1 MSLQLNQAVQLNQ
14 ANQQPDLQS
23 PIYFRRRQKSSRSGK
38 ERANEESGA
47 KKNTKNKI
55 LNSNKKFKKLVGFMH
70 KLLFFCVF

>member
-1 MSLQLNQAVQLNQ
+1 MSKVGNFL
-14 ANQQPDLQS
+14 
-23 PIYFRRRQKSSRSGK
+23 IYFRRRQKSSRSGK